1 MEAKNTNAIEG
12 IGGSISGAIKAFT
25 ASKLLKL
32 WLFLGLLAAVGIY
45 FLIKAIKKNAL
56 NNIPLP
62 ELPKDG
68 SIPDP
73 ETFEKQAR
81 VLANELKDAV
91 TGIFTLAGTKET
103 VFRKLFELKKDA
115 ELIYTYRVYNK
126 LFFNTT
132 SETMTQAI
140 QDESNYIPEWE
151 GGVKSKLVNRLISLN
166 CT

>member
-1 MEAKNTNAIEG
+1 MEAKNSNAIEG
-12 IGGSISGAIKAFT
+12 IGASVSKAVNAFT

-32 WLFLGLLAAVGIY
+32 WVVLGLLAITGIY
-45 FLIKAIKKNAL
+45 FLVQYIKKSAL

-73 ETFEKQAR
+73 ETFEKQAK
-81 VLANELKDAV
+81 VLANELKGVV
-91 TGIFTLAGTKET
+91 TGIFTLASSKEK
-103 VFRKLFELKKDA
+103 VFKKLFELKDA

-126 LFFNTT
+126 LYFNTT
-132 SETMTQAI
+132 SETMTAAI
-140 QDESNYIPEWE
+140 QDESNYVPETI

>member
-1 MEAKNTNAIEG
+1 MEAKNNNAIEG
-12 IGGSISGAIKAFT
+12 IGASVSKAVNAFT

-32 WLFLGLLAAVGIY
+32 WLFLGILAAVGIY
-45 FLIKAIKKNAL
+45 FLVKLIQKNAL

-73 ETFEKQAR
+73 ETFEKQAK
-81 VLANELKDAV
+81 VLANELKDV
-91 TGIFTLAGTKET
+91 ITGIFTLASSKEK
-103 VFRKLFELKKDA
+103 VFKKLFELKDA

-126 LFFNTT
+126 LYFNST
-132 SETMTQAI
+132 SETMTAAI
-140 QDESNYIPEWE
+140 QDESNYVPEAI

>member
-1 MEAKNTNAIEG
+1 MEAKNNNAIEG
-12 IGGSISGAIKAFT
+12 IGASVSKAVNAFT

-45 FLIKAIKKNAL
+45 FLVKLIKKNAL

-73 ETFEKQAR
+73 ETFEKQAK
-81 VLANELKDAV
+81 VLANELKEAV
-91 TGIFTLAGTKET
+91 TGIWTLASSKEK
-103 VFRKLFELKKDA
+103 VFKKLFELKDA

-126 LFFNTT
+126 LYFNST
-132 SETMTQAI
+132 SETMTAAI
-140 QDESNYIPEWE
+140 QDESNYVPEAI